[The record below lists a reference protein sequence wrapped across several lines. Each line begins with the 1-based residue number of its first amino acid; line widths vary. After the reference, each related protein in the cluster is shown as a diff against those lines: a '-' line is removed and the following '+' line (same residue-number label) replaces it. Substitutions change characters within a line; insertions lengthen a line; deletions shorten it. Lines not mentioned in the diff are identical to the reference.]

1 MKHITTVNYS
11 ERIAQATYAD
21 ALAYYISSEQ
31 LIHCVDFLGGCS
43 VDHPAVELLE
53 QRFEK
58 LLDDKAAERAA
69 RETARRAKRAI
80 KKYGIEVC
88 KEAYDLHVWG
98 YGASGVS
105 HCIAI
110 LNGNTRAAD
119 SAIDAGRW
127 LAVNSNSNI

>member
-1 MKHITTVNYS
+1 MTHIATVNYS
-11 ERIAQATYAD
+11 DRIASATYAD
-21 ALAYYISSEQ
+21 ALAYYMTSEQ

-69 RETARRAKRAI
+69 KESARRAKRAI

-98 YGASGVS
+98 YGASGIS
-105 HCIAI
+105 HSILA

-127 LAVNSNSNI
+127 LAVNSTSNI